1 MKILLDTD
9 IGGDIDDAICLAY
22 LLSEPECELLGVTTV
37 CGEAC
42 TRASIADAICR
53 AAGRSVPIVAGRDLP
68 MQPIPMYP
76 TPEGAPALVRWPHDA
91 FESGDAAEFM
101 MRTIERHPH
110 EVALIAIG
118 CMTNV
123 AELLTRYPQAA
134 GLLRG
139 IYLMNGYFGADKLPK
154 PWYNWNAWADPMAS
168 AHVFAART
176 PINRAVPLEVT
187 ERLTLPAEK
196 AHSLLAAKGARG
208 DMLRAVLDF
217 GGEWLNASGKLTLHD
232 PLAAVMA
239 LHPEVCSYE
248 RGYVSVETDSVDDMG
263 KTRFVPDARGN
274 AEIVRDADADMFFD
288 ILRQALKA

>member
-22 LLSEPECELLGVTTV
+22 LLSEPDCELLGVTTV

-42 TRASIADAICR
+42 VRASIADAICR

-68 MQPIPMYP
+68 MQRIPMYP
-76 TPEGAPALVRWPHDA
+76 TPEGAPALVRWPHSCFA
-91 FESGDAAEFM
+91 SGDAAEFM
-101 MRTIERHPH
+101 MRTIARYPH

-134 GLLRG
+134 ELIGG
-139 IYLMNGYFGADKLPK
+139 IYSMNGYFGADKLPE
-154 PWYNWNAWADPMAS
+154 PWYNWNAWADPLAS

-187 ERLTLPAEK
+187 ERLTLPAAE
-196 AHSLLAAKGARG
+196 AHSLLTGRGARG

-239 LHPEVCSYE
+239 LHQEVCSYE
-248 RGYVSVETDSVDDMG
+248 RGNVSVETCSVDDMG
-263 KTRFVPDARGN
+263 KTSFTPDTRGN
-274 AEIVRDADADMFFD
+274 VEIVRDAGVDGFFD
-288 ILRQALKA
+288 ILRGALHA